1 MKVSETFR
9 RDSTTSKDIGAISQ
23 IEFCSGEQESHSN
36 FFMLIGIGDSAVEGT
51 LTKDALIEM
60 IRDKVG
66 YPVKEAKEILE
77 IILEEVKLKLEEG
90 HEVKISGFGKWTV
103 KEKRSRPGRNPHT
116 GDRIE
121 ISARRVV
128 TFHPS
133 DKLRDSVNQAFG
145 GAPLPSSGSDD

>member
-1 MKVSETFR
+1 MS
-9 RDSTTSKDIGAISQ
+9 
-23 IEFCSGEQESHSN
+23 
-36 FFMLIGIGDSAVEGT
+36 T
-51 LTKDALIEM
+51 LTKDVLVEM

-77 IILEEVKLKLEEG
+77 IILEEIKLRLEDG
-90 HEVKISGFGKWTV
+90 KDVKISGFGKWTV

-116 GDRIE
+116 GEKIE

-133 DKLRDSVNQAFG
+133 DKMREQVNRDFANSESAQ
-145 GAPLPSSGSDD
+145 

>member
-1 MKVSETFR
+1 M
-9 RDSTTSKDIGAISQ
+9 D
-23 IEFCSGEQESHSN
+23 
-36 FFMLIGIGDSAVEGT
+36 GT

-90 HEVKISGFGKWTV
+90 KEVKISGFGKWTV

-116 GDRIE
+116 GGRQPKDRHGP
-121 ISARRVV
+121 SARRACRKERRAGDERRECRSMLARG
-128 TFHPS
+128 HAHGH
-133 DKLRDSVNQAFG
+133 LR
-145 GAPLPSSGSDD
+145 

>member
-1 MKVSETFR
+1 M
-9 RDSTTSKDIGAISQ
+9 
-23 IEFCSGEQESHSN
+23 
-36 FFMLIGIGDSAVEGT
+36 T

-66 YPVKEAKEILE
+66 YPVTEAKDILE

-90 HEVKISGFGKWTV
+90 TEVKISGFGKWTV

-116 GDRIE
+116 GERIQ

-133 DKLRDSVNQAFG
+133 DKLRESVNKAYDSRG
-145 GAPLPSSGSDD
+145 GGGKASND